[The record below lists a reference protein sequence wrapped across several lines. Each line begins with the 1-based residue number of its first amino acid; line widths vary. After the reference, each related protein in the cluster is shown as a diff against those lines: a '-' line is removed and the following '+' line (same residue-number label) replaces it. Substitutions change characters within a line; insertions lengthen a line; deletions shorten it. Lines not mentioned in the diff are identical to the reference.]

1 MSKLLDSIPADRTKK
16 EHIGFLE
23 KVIWCDDEKPVSI
36 LALTDGKSVV
46 VDAESKCFVSGQR
59 YRFLGRWDEGK
70 RGPQF
75 KASTFVRDNPH
86 TKTAVV
92 KYLGDVCEGVGTKLA
107 EKLWNQYGPEAVQTL
122 REKPEQVAADGVMSA
137 DAAETAAN
145 DLRRYAHLEATRID
159 LFGLFASRGF
169 PAKLVE
175 RAIAKWGVR
184 APHVVRS
191 CPFRLLSARL
201 PGCGWKRCDRMYLD
215 MGKRPNALKR
225 QALAGWNAL
234 REDRTGSTWVAAE
247 VVVAAIRAAVPNAAD
262 PVKAVKLGVRAG
274 LFGVKRIDKER
285 WIAVGTHARAEQRVA
300 DALARLNACPV
311 VQWPTALPVSAA
323 QGDGLPSSHQVEQL
337 LVALSRPVGCFTGGP
352 GTGKTH
358 SLAFAIQNVIE
369 RFGSDA
375 VAVCAPT
382 GKAADRATESLAAR
396 GIRIRATTIHQLLE
410 IGRNGHDGSGWGF
423 HRNRDNPLEQRFIIV
438 DESSMID
445 TTLMADLLDACSPPS
460 SAPGHAEISIPAGG
474 QIPPACRRCSRPL
487 TDPASW
493 EIGYGPTCAKLV
505 PEIAYAP
512 VEPRTAQQEVVI
524 SAVPEM
530 HFPGTHVLF
539 VGDPFQLPPV
549 GHGAPLRDMIAAGV
563 PTGELT
569 EVRRNAGAIVR
580 ACSAIKA
587 GDMAAVRNT
596 FCDTFNLDADDPD
609 NLRFIE
615 CHPSKALDVVEQVL
629 RNVTKFDPCWDAEI
643 IVAINEK
650 SDLSRKSV
658 NERFAKALNPDGRR
672 VAGIPFAVNDKVICL
687 KNSKLPTC
695 EFNDTLAAI
704 LREDSANYAI
714 NRDAEAFC
722 ANGQIGRVAA
732 VGRDGM
738 VVALGGRP
746 NRDER
751 LVWVP
756 KSKPKAAD
764 EDDADTGREGGAMG
778 DWDQAWGITCH
789 KGQGSEWP
797 LVLVLA
803 DKAGGSVADRNW
815 WYTAISRAKVACLV
829 IGDRAAFETQC
840 KRAALVRRKTFL
852 VEAIQETA
860 GIVRE

>member
-23 KVIWCDDEKPVSI
+23 KVIWCDDEKPVCI

-46 VDAESKCFVSGQR
+46 VDAESKSFVRGQR

-75 KASTFVRDNPH
+75 KASTYVRDNPH

-92 KYLGDVCEGVGTKLA
+92 KYLGDVCEGVGSRLA

-137 DAAETAAN
+137 DAAETAAT

-159 LFGLFASRGF
+159 LFGLFAARGF

-215 MGKRPNALKR
+215 MGKRPDSLKR

-274 LFGVKRIDKER
+274 LFGVKRIGAER

-300 DALARLNACPV
+300 DSLARLNRCRDV
-311 VQWPTALPVSAA
+311 RWPTEIPVS
-323 QGDGLPSSHQVEQL
+323 QVEGDGLPSAHQVEQL
-337 LVALSRPVGCFTGGP
+337 RVATSRPVGCYTGGP

-358 SLAFAIQNVIE
+358 SLSFVLADMVQ
-369 RFGSDA
+369 RFGLEA

-396 GIRIRATTIHQLLE
+396 GIPLRATTIHQLLK
-410 IGRNGHDGSGWGF
+410 IGRNGHDGGGWGF
-423 HRNRDNPLEQRFIIV
+423 LHNRDCPLEQRVIVV
-438 DESSMID
+438 DEGSMIETD
-445 TTLMADLLDACSPPS
+445 RMADLLDAC
-460 SAPGHAEISIPAGG
+460 A
-474 QIPPACRRCSRPL
+474 
-487 TDPASW
+487 D
-493 EIGYGPTCAKLV
+493 
-505 PEIAYAP
+505 
-512 VEPRTAQQEVVI
+512 
-524 SAVPEM
+524 
-530 HFPGTHVLF
+530 GTHVLF

-587 GDMAAVRNT
+587 GDMTAVRNT
-596 FCDTFNLDADDPD
+596 FCDTFHLEADDPD
-609 NLRFIE
+609 NLRIIE
-615 CHPSKALDVVEQVL
+615 CHPSKVLDVVEEVL

-672 VAGIPFAVNDKVICL
+672 VAGIPFAVGDKVICL

-695 EFNDTLAAI
+695 EFFGSYAAT
-704 LREDSANYAI
+704 LREDSAYYAI

-722 ANGQIGRVAA
+722 ANGQIGRCAA

-746 NRDER
+746 QRDER

-764 EDDADTGREGGAMG
+764 EDDADNGREGGAMG

-852 VEAIQETA
+852 VEAIRETNTDTQA
-860 GIVRE
+860 TN